1 MKKSILMILLSI
13 LSIGGFT
20 ISSKAACPTP
30 MDCLGEPFIGPFYRN
45 FALSPTCT
53 LRYEYCYRTA
63 TCYPGQTYYDLFIG
77 QLQLIGDCDGF
88 KSDILNNLKTYVQ
101 YCHNDVVMNVDPWG
115 SMDNIPECCPP
126 STSPCWSPFSWRHG
140 NYACYTDWYWDPVS
154 QYWTIDK
161 CDVIDPKSCWDKSR
175 YCWYWESQPSGP
187 PKKKFRY
194 ESISYIS
201 ETNCPETGGIN
212 NDLHC
217 HPVCD

>member
-1 MKKSILMILLSI
+1 MLIHGEAWI
-13 LSIGGFT
+13 
-20 ISSKAACPTP
+20 IS
-30 MDCLGEPFIGPFYRN
+30 LN
-45 FALSPTCT
+45 VVLQALA
-53 LRYEYCYRTA
+53 RV
-63 TCYPGQTYYDLFIG
+63 G
-77 QLQLIGDCDGF
+77 
-88 KSDILNNLKTYVQ
+88 
-101 YCHNDVVMNVDPWG
+101 
-115 SMDNIPECCPP
+115 
-126 STSPCWSPFSWRHG
+126 SPFSWRHG